1 MIFKYLIL
9 KTPVFF
15 GFFAGG
21 RGISFLSDSNS
32 MYGNQTKAATTTT
45 TTDLYYT
52 ISKICAEKLSTTTN
66 HQHGWYHT
74 FIDCDLKYQEVSY
87 TLDNAAAPAEGY
99 YYYNV
104 LLFFCQ
110 SLESNQSF
118 CIL

>member
-1 MIFKYLIL
+1 MIFKCLIL
-9 KTPVFF
+9 ITPVFF

-32 MYGNQTKAATTTT
+32 MYGNQTKAAATTTT
-45 TTDLYYT
+45 TNLYYT

-74 FIDCDLKYQEVSY
+74 FIDCDLKYQVVSY
-87 TLDNAAAPAEGY
+87 TLDAAAPAEGY

-104 LLFFCQ
+104 LLVFCQ

-118 CIL
+118 RFR